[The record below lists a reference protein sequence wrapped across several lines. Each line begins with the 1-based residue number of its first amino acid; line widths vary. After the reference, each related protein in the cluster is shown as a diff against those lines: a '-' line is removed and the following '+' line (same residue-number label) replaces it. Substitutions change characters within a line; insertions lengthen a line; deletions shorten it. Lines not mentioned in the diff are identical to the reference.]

1 MVKNP
6 KCAFC
11 NKKTS
16 IVDSLSSTCKCRN
29 VYCLKHRLP
38 ENHECNYNYLNEI
51 NKDEEIAKLKCVK
64 EMPKI

>member
-29 VYCLKHRLP
+29 VYWWIIK
-38 ENHECNYNYLNEI
+38 
-51 NKDEEIAKLKCVK
+51 NKES
-64 EMPKI
+64 